1 MDSVQD
7 SHRSP
12 NGPLQ
17 LDKTQRRSSSARL
30 TAKEPDEGY
39 GEGMRHAFLIMA
51 HSNWEQLRILLT
63 LLDDSRNDIFLHIDK
78 KATDFPRD
86 DFTSLLK
93 HATLHFTPRMDV
105 TWGGD
110 SQISCEMLLLKQA
123 IPSQCDYY
131 HLLSGADLPL
141 HSMDY
146 IDSFFIAHQGQE
158 FLSLEEA
165 AASVSQAT
173 RERISLYHPLQNLLG
188 RRFFKVTNGCN
199 ALQRALHINRLRSH
213 QNLVLGKG
221 ANWFSITDDFAK
233 YVVENWHHWASVFSS
248 SFCGDEIFLQTII
261 LNSPFAER
269 VYHYDSTTRSSRSAY
284 MRLIDWKRGTPYVF
298 RTTDYKE
305 LSISPMLF
313 ARKFDERVDP
323 EIINKVVDHVKSE
336 RFR

>member
-1 MDSVQD
+1 MHPVK
-7 SHRSP
+7 
-12 NGPLQ
+12 LQ
-17 LDKTQRRSSSARL
+17 L
-30 TAKEPDEGY
+30 AKLDEGY

-51 HSNWEQLRILLT
+51 HNNWEQLRILLT

-78 KATDFPRD
+78 KAIDSPSRD
-86 DFTSLLK
+86 DLESLLK

-131 HLLSGADLPL
+131 HLLSGVDLPL

-146 IDSFFIAHQGQE
+146 IDSFFIAHRGQE
-158 FLSLEEA
+158 FLSLAEVA
-165 AASVSQAT
+165 DSISQET

-188 RRFFKVTNGCN
+188 RRFFRITNGCN
-199 ALQRALHINRLRSH
+199 TLQRMLHIDRLRSH

-221 ANWFSITDDFAK
+221 ANWFSITGDFAK
-233 YVVENWHHWASVFSS
+233 HVVENWHQWASVFSS
-248 SFCGDEIFLQTII
+248 SFCGDEVFLQTMI

-269 VYHYDSTTRSSRSAY
+269 IYHYNAKTRSGHGSY
-284 MRLIDWKRGTPYVF
+284 MRLIDWKRGSPYVF

-305 LSISPMLF
+305 LSTSPMLF

-323 EIINKVVDHVKSE
+323 EIINKVADHVRSE
-336 RFR
+336 QSK

>member
-1 MDSVQD
+1 
-7 SHRSP
+7 
-12 NGPLQ
+12 
-17 LDKTQRRSSSARL
+17 
-30 TAKEPDEGY
+30 
-39 GEGMRHAFLIMA
+39 
-51 HSNWEQLRILLT
+51 
-63 LLDDSRNDIFLHIDK
+63 
-78 KATDFPRD
+78 
-86 DFTSLLK
+86 
-93 HATLHFTPRMDV
+93 MDV

-110 SQISCEMLLLKQA
+110 SQISCEMLLPRQA
-123 IPSQCDYY
+123 IPFNCDYY
-131 HLLSGADLPL
+131 HLLSGVDLPL

-146 IDSFFIAHQGQE
+146 IDSFFIAHRGQE
-158 FLSLEEA
+158 FLSLEEEVA
-165 AASVSQAT
+165 DSVSRVM

-233 YVVENWHHWASVFSS
+233 YVVENWHQWASVFSS
-248 SFCGDEIFLQTII
+248 SFCGDEFFLQTMI

-269 VYHYDSTTRSSRSAY
+269 VYHYDAKTRTSPSSY

-305 LSISPMLF
+305 LSTSPMLF

-323 EIINKVVDHVKSE
+323 EIINMIADHVKSE
-336 RFR
+336 QSR